1 MRKGFDILGPTG
13 VPIGLKRLY
22 PVTCP
27 LCGKET
33 IFDLGAPG
41 DVLRCPKCE
50 TVLGGKTIIF
60 EEGQKRSPRKHVNK

>member
-1 MRKGFDILGPTG
+1 MKRFDVLGPTG

-27 LCGKET
+27 LCEKES

-41 DVLRCPKCE
+41 DVLRCPRCK
-50 TVLGGKTIIF
+50 TILGGKTIIF
-60 EEGQKRSPRKHVNK
+60 EEVQSKSKKRR